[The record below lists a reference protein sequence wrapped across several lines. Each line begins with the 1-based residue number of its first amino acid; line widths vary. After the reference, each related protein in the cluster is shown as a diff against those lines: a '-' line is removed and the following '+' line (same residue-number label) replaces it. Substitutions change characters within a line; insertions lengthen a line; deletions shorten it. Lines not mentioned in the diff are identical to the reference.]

1 MRLSVAKVLVIC
13 LGVVGMMFLPPS
25 DAINNPSDSSSSSSL
40 ELLRTQ
46 IQAMRPADLAWH
58 RIAWK
63 TSLSQ
68 ALKEARQKHKP
79 IFLWAF
85 IHLPNDERC

>member
-1 MRLSVAKVLVIC
+1 MRLSAAKVVVTC
-13 LGVVGMMFLPPS
+13 LGVIGMMLLPQSHASDPS
-25 DAINNPSDSSSSSSL
+25 PL
-40 ELLRTQ
+40 EHLRTQ
-46 IQAMRPADLAWH
+46 IQAMRPANLAWH

-68 ALKEARQKHKP
+68 GLKEARQKHKP
-79 IFLWAF
+79 VFLWAF

>member
-1 MRLSVAKVLVIC
+1 MRLSAAKVVGTC
-13 LGVVGMMFLPPS
+13 LGVIGIMLLPQS
-25 DAINNPSDSSSSSSL
+25 NANDSSSL
-40 ELLRTQ
+40 EYLHAQ
-46 IQAMRPADLAWH
+46 IQAMRPANLAWH

-68 ALKEARQKHKP
+68 ALKEARRKHKP

>member
-1 MRLSVAKVLVIC
+1 MRLSVAKAAVTC
-13 LGVVGMMFLPPS
+13 LGIVGMMLLPQS
-25 DAINNPSDSSSSSSL
+25 DAINDPSSL
-40 ELLRTQ
+40 ELLRSQ

-58 RIAWK
+58 RIAWR